1 MVVDQLEGIGS
12 SLSVPSKD
20 GRIMSLADGLAHAL
34 RKFLAAKEREGL
46 EALLSGRVKS
56 LDEPEPSTDS
66 PHNSQ
71 QETLFRI
78 KCPDCDNAGTLAFEE
93 GCLKCHACGYSMC

>member
-34 RKFLAAKEREGL
+34 RKFLSAKEREGL

-56 LDEPEPSTDS
+56 LDEPNSPADS
-66 PHNSQ
+66 PPGGG

-78 KCPDCDNAGTLAFEE
+78 KCP
-93 GCLKCHACGYSMC
+93 HCGSADVDQQVAMFSAVTSKKS